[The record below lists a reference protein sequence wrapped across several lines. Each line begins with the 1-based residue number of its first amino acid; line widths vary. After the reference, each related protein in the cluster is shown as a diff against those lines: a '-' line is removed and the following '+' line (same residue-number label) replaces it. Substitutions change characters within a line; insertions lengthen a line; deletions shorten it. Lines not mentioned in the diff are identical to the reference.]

1 MSGGDVRVQRVQ
13 PVSTRLPDDLAAM
26 LRAEAERNGTG
37 ITELLREGALLRL
50 ALAGAG
56 SADVADLLRAVG
68 KLERQLLPRER

>member
-1 MSGGDVRVQRVQ
+1 
-13 PVSTRLPDDLAAM
+13 M